1 MSCQCF
7 SRGASLHIL
16 QLILGLP
23 LGSLLLLLLAFLV
36 LLNACIWYANAD
48 VLRAIHDTPAAFSLK
63 EERRAKA
70 A

>member
-1 MSCQCF
+1 M
-7 SRGASLHIL
+7 L

-23 LGSLLLLLLAFLV
+23 IATLLLLLLAFLV